1 MTDASAAASRP
12 LDRSRAIAEQAR
24 RLMPGGVN
32 SSLRFTDPPL
42 IFSRAAGSRVWDADG
57 NEYLD
62 YHAAFGPIILGHAH
76 PEVLRR
82 VIDVASALDVVGL
95 GSTELEVELAGTLTR
110 LIPSA
115 QMVLFTNTG
124 SEATYHAVRLARA
137 TTGRPLL
144 VKFQGCYHGWHDA
157 VAANVIS
164 RRDRL
169 GRIDPIS
176 AGVLPQALERLV
188 VLPFNDPAALEGFMA
203 ARGSEVA
210 AVILEPVI
218 HTIGC
223 VLPTTAFLQ
232 ALRRTTSEVGAV
244 LIFDEV
250 VTGFRHDLG
259 GFQAISGITPDLST
273 FAKAV
278 ANGFPMG
285 ILTGRA
291 DLMDRFNTGPAGD
304 VLFGGTFN
312 ANPVSIAAALATI
325 DLLEADDRAIHK
337 RLFALGERMRDG
349 LQSIVD
355 RLGLTARAAGFGSV
369 FVLYFTDREVR
380 TYDDALTNDAERYV
394 AFHQAMTDRGF
405 LMLPMNLKRNHISA
419 AHTIEDIDRTLDAA
433 DGVLTALARPGT
445 RSPARTVP
453 IAAGT

>member
-1 MTDASAAASRP
+1 MTDGSVSVSRP
-12 LDRSRAIAEQAR
+12 LDRSLAIAEQAR

-82 VIDVASALDVVGL
+82 VNAVASALDVVGL
-95 GSTELEVELAGTLTR
+95 GSTELEVELARTLTR

-115 QMVLFTNTG
+115 EMVLFTNTG

-137 TTGRPLL
+137 ATGRPLL

-164 RRDRL
+164 RRDHL
-169 GRIDPIS
+169 DRIDPIS
-176 AGVLPQALERLV
+176 AGVLPQALDRLV
-188 VLPFNDPAALEGFMA
+188 VLPFNDPTALEELMA

-223 VLPTTAFLQ
+223 VVPTPAFLE
-232 ALRRTTSEVGAV
+232 ALRRTTAEAGAV

-278 ANGFPMG
+278 ANGFPIG
-285 ILTGRA
+285 ILAGRE
-291 DLMDRFNTGPAGD
+291 DLMERFNTGPAGD

-312 ANPVSIAAALATI
+312 ANPVSLAAALATI
-325 DLLEADDRAIHK
+325 ALLEADDRAIHQ
-337 RLFALGERMRDG
+337 RLFALGDRMRVG

-355 RLGLTARAAGFGSV
+355 RVGLTARAASFGSV

-380 TYDDALTNDAERYV
+380 SFDDALANDAERYV

-433 DGVLTALARPGT
+433 DGVLTALARQGSRP
-445 RSPARTVP
+445 PARTVP

>member
-1 MTDASAAASRP
+1 MTSSPPLVSRP
-12 LDRSRAIAEQAR
+12 LDRSRAIAEEAR

-76 PEVLRR
+76 PDVLRR
-82 VIDVASALDVVGL
+82 VTQVASEIDVVGL
-95 GSTELEVELAGTLTR
+95 GSTELEVELARTLVR

-115 QMVLFTNTG
+115 ETVLFTNTG

-137 TTGRPLL
+137 ATGRPIL

-169 GRIDPIS
+169 GFIDPIS
-176 AGVLPQALERLV
+176 AGVLPQALDRLV

-203 ARGSEVA
+203 ARGEDVA

-218 HTIGC
+218 HTIGS
-223 VLPTTAFLQ
+223 VTPTPAFLD
-232 ALRRTTSEVGAV
+232 ALRRTTAEAGAL

-259 GFQAISGITPDLST
+259 GYQSISGVTPDLST
-273 FAKAV
+273 FAKAA
-278 ANGFPMG
+278 ANGFPIG
-285 ILTGRA
+285 ILAGRA
-291 DLMDRFNTGPAGD
+291 DLMARFNTGPDGD
-304 VLFGGTFN
+304 VLFGGTYN
-312 ANPVSIAAALATI
+312 ANPVSLAAALATI
-325 DLLEADDRAIHK
+325 ELLEADGRAIHE
-337 RLFALGERMRDG
+337 RLFALGARMREG
-349 LQSIVD
+349 LGSIVE
-355 RLGLTARAAGFGSV
+355 RLGLPARPAGFGSV
-369 FVLYFTDREVR
+369 FVLYFTEREVR
-380 TYDDALTNDAERYV
+380 AYDDALTNDAERYV
-394 AFHQAMTDRGF
+394 AFHQGMTDRGF
-405 LMLPMNLKRNHISA
+405 LMLPLNLKRNHISA
-419 AHTIEDIDRTLDAA
+419 AHTVEDIDRTLDAA
-433 DGVLTALARPGT
+433 DEVLTAIARRGT
-445 RSPARTVP
+445 HAAAGSTP
-453 IAAGT
+453 IAAAS